1 MSEFLQTHNDAL
13 MAWNEPGPNRDPWN
27 QGPGKPGN
35 GGPPDL
41 DEMLKRLKARF
52 GGGAGGGGGSRG
64 GPASPLPKATVG
76 LVAAIIAGLWLASGF
91 YVVDEQER
99 GVILRFGAYDRT
111 AVPGVGWRMPWPVE
125 SLERVN
131 VTRVRQITD
140 RQSMLTKDENI
151 VDIELSV
158 QYRVSSA
165 EEFLFNVQDPD
176 ITLQQATKSAVR
188 EAVGQSG
195 MDFILT
201 EGRQAI
207 ADSTKQLLQDSL
219 DSYKTGLIV
228 TEVNLQQA
236 QPPEAVQAAFA
247 DAIKAR
253 EDQERLKNEAQ
264 AYANDRLPKARGA
277 AARQVEE
284 ATAYR
289 DQVVARAEGDASRF
303 KALLAEYRKAP
314 AVTRDR
320 LYLDSMSEVMSGS
333 SKIMID
339 VDSGNPM
346 FYLPLDQLLK
356 SQGRSEGYPQDYVTL
371 PSPTTGAGAQDSAR
385 SSRDRGRP

>member
-1 MSEFLQTHNDAL
+1 

-27 QGPGKPGN
+27 QGPGRPSGGGG

-41 DEMLKRLKARF
+41 DEMIKRLKARF
-52 GGGAGGGGGSRG
+52 GGGSSGNGGGRGSS
-64 GPASPLPKATVG
+64 PSPLPKATLG
-76 LVAAIIAGLWLASGF
+76 LVAAVIALLWLASGF

-99 GVILRFGAYDRT
+99 GVILRFGDFDRT
-111 AVPGVGWRMPWPVE
+111 AQPGVGWRIPWPVE

-165 EEFLFNVQDPD
+165 ENYLFNTQDPD
-176 ITLQQATKSAVR
+176 MTLQQATKSAVR
-188 EAVGQSG
+188 ESVGQSE

-201 EGRQAI
+201 AGRQAI
-207 ADSTKQLLQDSL
+207 ADSTKQLLQDAL

-228 TEVNLQQA
+228 TEINLQQA

-253 EDQERLKNEAQ
+253 EDQERLKNEAE
-264 AYANDRLPKARGA
+264 AYSNDRLPKARGA
-277 AARQVEE
+277 AARQIEE

-289 DQVVARAEGDASRF
+289 EQVVARAEGDASRF
-303 KALLAEYRKAP
+303 SALLAEYRKAP

-320 LYLDSMSEVMSGS
+320 LYLDSMSDVMTGS
-333 SKIMID
+333 SKILID
-339 VDSGNPM
+339 VESGNPM
-346 FYLPLDQLLK
+346 FYLPLDQLMK
-356 SQGRSEGYPQDYVTL
+356 SSTRSEGPPQDYVTL
-371 PSPTTGAGAQDSAR
+371 PSPTGSGTAQDSSR
-385 SSRDRGRP
+385 SRERSRR

>member
-1 MSEFLQTHNDAL
+1 
-13 MAWNEPGPNRDPWN
+13 MAWNEGPNRDPWS
-27 QGPGKPGN
+27 QGPGGKPGGGN

-52 GGGAGGGGGSRG
+52 GGGRSGGGGPRGSG
-64 GPASPLPKATVG
+64 ATPQLPKGVFG
-76 LVAAIIAGLWLASGF
+76 LIAAGIAALWVFSGV

-99 GVILRFGAYDRT
+99 GVVLRFGEYSRT
-111 AVPGVGWRMPWPVE
+111 ATPGIGWRIPWPIE
-125 SLERVN
+125 TMERIN
-131 VTRVRQITD
+131 VTQVRQVTD

-151 VDIELSV
+151 VDVELTV
-158 QYRVSSA
+158 QYRVSTV
-165 EEFLFNVQDPD
+165 EDYLFNVDNPD
-176 ITLQQATKSAVR
+176 LTLQQATKAAVR
-188 EAVGQSG
+188 ETVGRSE

-201 EGRQAI
+201 QGRQAI
-207 ADSTKQLLQDSL
+207 ADQTKQILQELLDE
-219 DSYKTGLIV
+219 YKAGLV
-228 TEVNLQQA
+228 VSEVNLQQA

-253 EDQERLKNEAQ
+253 EDQERLKNEAE

-277 AARQVEE
+277 AARQIEE
-284 ATAYR
+284 ATGYR

-303 KALLAEYRKAP
+303 TQLVTEYRQAP
-314 AVTRDR
+314 QVMRER
-320 LYLDSMSEVMSGS
+320 LYLDSMSQVLMGS

-356 SQGRSEGYPQDYVTL
+356 STPRTDGYPADYVTL
-371 PSPTTGAGAQDSAR
+371 PGTTSGSGVIDPAR
-385 SSRDRGRP
+385 SRERSRP